1 LHLILGAFDWW
12 HYSLMEFGIT
22 FALKESAIVIFSYVK
37 SVCLLKQKYRMNK
50 MSFREKARLNVCI
63 AKDLAENF
71 GGKKVDYL
79 KMLNQKLREQI
90 IQKSSSGYSDY
101 YAKAA

>member
-1 LHLILGAFDWW
+1 
-12 HYSLMEFGIT
+12 M
-22 FALKESAIVIFSYVK
+22 LKEKKIWV
-37 SVCLLKQKYRMNK
+37 NK

-71 GGKKVDYL
+71 GGKKTDYL
-79 KMLNQKLREQI
+79 KKLNQKLRAQI
-90 IQKSSSGYSDY
+90 IVNSSRYYRPY

>member
-1 LHLILGAFDWW
+1 VNTIDG
-12 HYSLMEFGIT
+12 T
-22 FALKESAIVIFSYVK
+22 
-37 SVCLLKQKYRMNK
+37 NK
-50 MSFREKARLNVCI
+50 MSLREKARLNVCI

-79 KMLNQKLREQI
+79 KMLNQKLRVQI
-90 IQKSSSGYSDY
+90 IVNSSPGDRQN

>member
-1 LHLILGAFDWW
+1 
-12 HYSLMEFGIT
+12 
-22 FALKESAIVIFSYVK
+22 
-37 SVCLLKQKYRMNK
+37 

-71 GGKKVDYL
+71 GGKKADYL
-79 KMLNQKLREQI
+79 KMLNQKLRVQI
-90 IQKSSSGYSDY
+90 SFTSSLYYGSY

>member
-1 LHLILGAFDWW
+1 
-12 HYSLMEFGIT
+12 MP
-22 FALKESAIVIFSYVK
+22 FALYEDISAIFNLFSIRK
-37 SVCLLKQKYRMNK
+37 NLQDCEPIDGTNK
-50 MSFREKARLNVCI
+50 MSLKEKARLNVCI

-79 KMLNQKLREQI
+79 KMLNQKLRERI
-90 IQKSSSGYSDY
+90 TFNSSVDDRPY

>member
-1 LHLILGAFDWW
+1 MVKEKILGIN
-12 HYSLMEFGIT
+12 S
-22 FALKESAIVIFSYVK
+22 
-37 SVCLLKQKYRMNK
+37 

-71 GGKKVDYL
+71 GGNKTDYL
-79 KMLNQKLREQI
+79 KMLNQKLRAQI
-90 IQKSSSGYSDY
+90 IVKSSLYYKSY

>member
-1 LHLILGAFDWW
+1 MI
-12 HYSLMEFGIT
+12 
-22 FALKESAIVIFSYVK
+22 KEKI
-37 SVCLLKQKYRMNK
+37 YRENK

-71 GGKKVDYL
+71 GGKKADYL
-79 KMLNQKLREQI
+79 KMLNQKLRIQI
-90 IQKSSSGYSDY
+90 TFNSAMHTRS

>member
-1 LHLILGAFDWW
+1 
-12 HYSLMEFGIT
+12 
-22 FALKESAIVIFSYVK
+22 
-37 SVCLLKQKYRMNK
+37 MNK

-79 KMLNQKLREQI
+79 KILNQKLREQI
-90 IQKSSSGYSDY
+90 SQKSSSESNAY

>member
-1 LHLILGAFDWW
+1 MIV
-12 HYSLMEFGIT
+12 
-22 FALKESAIVIFSYVK
+22 KEISGT
-37 SVCLLKQKYRMNK
+37 NK

-79 KMLNQKLREQI
+79 KMLNQKLKTQI
-90 IQKSSSGYSDY
+90 MVNSSLEDRSY

>member
-1 LHLILGAFDWW
+1 
-12 HYSLMEFGIT
+12 
-22 FALKESAIVIFSYVK
+22 
-37 SVCLLKQKYRMNK
+37 

-79 KMLNQKLREQI
+79 KLLNQKLKAQI
-90 IQKSSSGYSDY
+90 IVKSSLDCSNY
-101 YAKAA
+101 YTKAA

>member
-1 LHLILGAFDWW
+1 MF
-12 HYSLMEFGIT
+12 
-22 FALKESAIVIFSYVK
+22 KEEI
-37 SVCLLKQKYRMNK
+37 YRMNK

-71 GGKKVDYL
+71 GGKKTDYL
-79 KMLNQKLREQI
+79 KMLNQKLRAQI
-90 IQKSSSGYSDY
+90 TIDSSMYYRPY

>member
-1 LHLILGAFDWW
+1 MIV
-12 HYSLMEFGIT
+12 
-22 FALKESAIVIFSYVK
+22 KAISGT
-37 SVCLLKQKYRMNK
+37 NK

-79 KMLNQKLREQI
+79 KILNRKLRTQI
-90 IQKSSSGYSDY
+90 IVNSSLEDRSY

>member
-1 LHLILGAFDWW
+1 
-12 HYSLMEFGIT
+12 
-22 FALKESAIVIFSYVK
+22 
-37 SVCLLKQKYRMNK
+37 

-71 GGKKVDYL
+71 GGRKVDYL

-90 IQKSSSGYSDY
+90 IHKSSSEYSAY
-101 YAKAA
+101 HAKAA

>member
-1 LHLILGAFDWW
+1 
-12 HYSLMEFGIT
+12 
-22 FALKESAIVIFSYVK
+22 
-37 SVCLLKQKYRMNK
+37 MNK

-71 GGKKVDYL
+71 GGKKADYL
-79 KMLNQKLREQI
+79 KMLNQKLRAQI
-90 IQKSSSGYSDY
+90 AIDSSMYYRPY

>member
-1 LHLILGAFDWW
+1 MFNKTIHRI
-12 HYSLMEFGIT
+12 
-22 FALKESAIVIFSYVK
+22 
-37 SVCLLKQKYRMNK
+37 NK

-71 GGKKVDYL
+71 GGKKADYL
-79 KMLNQKLREQI
+79 KILNQKLRAQI
-90 IQKSSSGYSDY
+90 IVNSSPYYGSY

>member
-1 LHLILGAFDWW
+1 M
-12 HYSLMEFGIT
+12 SL
-22 FALKESAIVIFSYVK
+22 
-37 SVCLLKQKYRMNK
+37 
-50 MSFREKARLNVCI
+50 REKARLNVCI

-79 KMLNQKLREQI
+79 KMLNQKLRVQI
-90 IQKSSSGYSDY
+90 IVNSSPGNRQY

>member
-1 LHLILGAFDWW
+1 
-12 HYSLMEFGIT
+12 
-22 FALKESAIVIFSYVK
+22 
-37 SVCLLKQKYRMNK
+37 

-71 GGKKVDYL
+71 GGKKADYL
-79 KMLNQKLREQI
+79 KMLNQKLRIQI
-90 IQKSSSGYSDY
+90 TFNSAMHTRS

>member
-1 LHLILGAFDWW
+1 
-12 HYSLMEFGIT
+12 
-22 FALKESAIVIFSYVK
+22 
-37 SVCLLKQKYRMNK
+37 

-71 GGKKVDYL
+71 GGKKADYL
-79 KMLNQKLREQI
+79 KMLNQKLRAQI
-90 IQKSSSGYSDY
+90 IVNSSLYYRPY

>member
-1 LHLILGAFDWW
+1 
-12 HYSLMEFGIT
+12 
-22 FALKESAIVIFSYVK
+22 
-37 SVCLLKQKYRMNK
+37 

-79 KMLNQKLREQI
+79 KLLNQKLRVQI
-90 IQKSSSGYSDY
+90 IINSSEDNRHY

>member
-1 LHLILGAFDWW
+1 
-12 HYSLMEFGIT
+12 
-22 FALKESAIVIFSYVK
+22 
-37 SVCLLKQKYRMNK
+37 
-50 MSFREKARLNVCI
+50 MSFKEKARLNVCI

-90 IQKSSSGYSDY
+90 MLRSSNDY
-101 YAKAA
+101 RDCYAKAA

>member
-1 LHLILGAFDWW
+1 
-12 HYSLMEFGIT
+12 
-22 FALKESAIVIFSYVK
+22 
-37 SVCLLKQKYRMNK
+37 

-79 KMLNQKLREQI
+79 KMLNRKLRAQI
-90 IQKSSSGYSDY
+90 MLKSSSDYSAC

>member
-1 LHLILGAFDWW
+1 M
-12 HYSLMEFGIT
+12 SL
-22 FALKESAIVIFSYVK
+22 
-37 SVCLLKQKYRMNK
+37 
-50 MSFREKARLNVCI
+50 REKARLNVCI

-79 KMLNQKLREQI
+79 KMLNQKLRTQI
-90 IQKSSSGYSDY
+90 IVNSSLEDRSY